1 MSTWPDATMVKADK
15 KLVLWLVASWC
26 YKKTSSLVRLDPD
39 QGNLLLSKTFISQER
54 NSAEDRDNP
63 IKLMNSQKSE
73 NSVDRQKNGFQLIG
87 DFLTSRLKA
96 GEVLSTDLSQLPLG
110 FVEVHGNRQRRLG
123 SNSQWLLHKVGP
135 RGKL

>member
-1 MSTWPDATMVKADK
+1 MVKADK
-15 KLVLWLVASWC
+15 KLVAWLGLTLTKETCCHQKHIS
-26 YKKTSSLVRLDPD
+26 
-39 QGNLLLSKTFISQER
+39 SQER
-54 NSAEDRDNP
+54 NSEQDLDKP
-63 IKLMNSQKSE
+63 VKLMHTQKIE
-73 NSVDRQKNGFQLIG
+73 NSVDRQKNCFQLIG